1 MKKNKLNSIV
11 VRNMQ
16 RTGRFLTE
24 AFDYGREGYDRGEEQ
39 MANPEM
45 MEDEEAMYGEY
56 ESNDLSKQD
65 DKISQIREISLQG
78 LQEYAENVDS
88 PMYQFYKK
96 VWLMCDKAV
105 SEKEDGEGQKG
116 S

>member
-24 AFDYGREGYDRGEEQ
+24 AFDYDREGYDRGEEQ

-45 MEDEEAMYGEY
+45 MEDEEDMYGEY

-65 DKISQIREISLQG
+65 DKINQIREISLQG

-105 SEKEDGEGQKG
+105 SEKEDGEGHKG